1 MSDLYGDDILLWSE
15 RQAAL
20 LRRMGAGER
29 VNDQVDWANVA
40 DEIAGVR
47 HSEPQEHESLLTV
60 LQHAWTRATP
70 AEREAF
76 DAWRKSDTAHLPPS
90 SASG

>member
-20 LRRMGAGER
+20 LRRMGAGEQ
-29 VNDQVDWANVA
+29 VNDQVDWEHVA
-40 DEIAGVR
+40 EEIDGVG
-47 HSEPQEHESLLTV
+47 HSEPHGPKSLLMV

-76 DAWRKSDTAHLPPS
+76 DAWRKSALPKE
-90 SASG
+90 A